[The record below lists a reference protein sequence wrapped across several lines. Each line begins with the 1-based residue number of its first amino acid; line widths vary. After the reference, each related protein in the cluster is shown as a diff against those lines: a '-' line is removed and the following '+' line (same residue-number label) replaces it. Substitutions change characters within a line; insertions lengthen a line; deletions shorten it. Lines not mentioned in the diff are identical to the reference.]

1 MGDLCPTV
9 PRKQNKIQNK
19 QQKRERT
26 KSNFFCFCLFF
37 FFFRLILM
45 TMYCAGL
52 HSQRVL
58 LLLLLLL
65 SLMNTHILCIPVWAQ
80 GLVPGHSDSTAGGAP
95 AVEDYD
101 YESNYDYDGNPKTGA
116 SANSTRYAPFGFGT
130 KSYLQPFFTIFSYYP
145 VFNYHHYRYS
155 VVFFLYLSLYQYKP
169 IL

>member
-1 MGDLCPTV
+1 
-9 PRKQNKIQNK
+9 
-19 QQKRERT
+19 
-26 KSNFFCFCLFF
+26 
-37 FFFRLILM
+37 M

-169 IL
+169 ILWIQCSLCIYFSHTRTHMHINRILTPSLHKSRLL